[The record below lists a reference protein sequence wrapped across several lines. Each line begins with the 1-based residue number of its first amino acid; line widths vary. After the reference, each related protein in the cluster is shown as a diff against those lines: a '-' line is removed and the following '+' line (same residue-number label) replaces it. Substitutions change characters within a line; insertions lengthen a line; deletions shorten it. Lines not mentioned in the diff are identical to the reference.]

1 MNTVQK
7 HKRKWK
13 RYRYKYIIKPK
24 IEEIEKIKNSLIGFK
39 LKDIKIKFGVKLNYF
54 DLNDEI
60 SFLTMYK
67 RSKEDI
73 ICSARF
79 IKDEG
84 NYYTVKEEFIDFD
97 LIEEVLENKS

>member
-1 MNTVQK
+1 M
-7 HKRKWK
+7 
-13 RYRYKYIIKPK
+13 
-24 IEEIEKIKNSLIGFK
+24 
-39 LKDIKIKFGVKLNYF
+39 
-54 DLNDEI
+54 NDEI